1 MTYTVSITSQGQLT
15 IPKAIRKHFG
25 LNTPKKVFVEERAK
39 EIVIKPVPDFF
50 SLYQSI
56 KPKKKVNW
64 KEVDKAIPDAWVADE
79 VKNLK
84 LIKK

>member
-1 MTYTVSITSQGQLT
+1 
-15 IPKAIRKHFG
+15 
-25 LNTPKKVFVEERAK
+25 VEERAK

-64 KEVDKAIPDAWVADE
+64 KEVDKAISDAFAE
-79 VKNLK
+79 SAMKGMK
-84 LIKK
+84 

>member
-1 MTYTVSITSQGQLT
+1 MTYTVSITSQGQVT

-64 KEVDKAIPDAWVADE
+64 KEVDKAISDAFAE
-79 VKNLK
+79 SAMKGMK
-84 LIKK
+84 